1 MKKWLILL
9 VCLSSGAYA
18 PAAPDGPFEDDY
30 YAEYMDGDYDDLYK
44 YGFRMN
50 NYASVYSDRF
60 VVSLA
65 REYGMPRADLRYYLR
80 KGYSPSDLLF
90 GLELSRRAGRS
101 LRRIME
107 LYYGSPDRNW
117 TVVSIRLGLGPG
129 SPAFGLILDR
139 FRSQCRFWEDYYVRR
154 NPHRHPP
161 LYKHSWSYFRPHAP
175 HGLPARPH
183 LGPFHPG
190 PVRMPRGEQASP
202 PVPGKVRRDSGRKP
216 RTPDYR
222 RGGTVSPEKRR
233 PIAEPARGTR
243 PLSPPRPTARKGT
256 VIVAAD
262 HPEPARFLR
271 PKRKALLPRRTSL
284 IVVLTADRG
293 AIAGHRGLWRRPGR
307 LRSAGVPAFRNVAPR
322 MSTDDS
328 CARLF
333 GCCPPVCDRVSCF
346 RSGRCDRL
354 CDLATGAG
362 FGRDRLHFVRPVVP
376 T

>member
-18 PAAPDGPFEDDY
+18 PAAPDSPFEDDY

-129 SPAFGLILDR
+129 
-139 FRSQCRFWEDYYVRR
+139 FRSD
-154 NPHRHPP
+154 
-161 LYKHSWSYFRPHAP
+161 
-175 HGLPARPH
+175 
-183 LGPFHPG
+183 
-190 PVRMPRGEQASP
+190 
-202 PVPGKVRRDSGRKP
+202 
-216 RTPDYR
+216 
-222 RGGTVSPEKRR
+222 
-233 PIAEPARGTR
+233 TR
-243 PLSPPRPTARKGT
+243 PFPFPMSFLGGLLC
-256 VIVAAD
+256 
-262 HPEPARFLR
+262 PAES
-271 PKRKALLPRRTSL
+271 ASSSSL
-284 IVVLTADRG
+284 V
-293 AIAGHRGLWRRPGR
+293 
-307 LRSAGVPAFRNVAPR
+307 
-322 MSTDDS
+322 
-328 CARLF
+328 
-333 GCCPPVCDRVSCF
+333 
-346 RSGRCDRL
+346 
-354 CDLATGAG
+354 
-362 FGRDRLHFVRPVVP
+362 
-376 T
+376 

>member
-1 MKKWLILL
+1 
-9 VCLSSGAYA
+9 
-18 PAAPDGPFEDDY
+18 
-30 YAEYMDGDYDDLYK
+30 
-44 YGFRMN
+44 MN

-175 HGLPARPH
+175 HGRPARPH

-243 PLSPPRPTARKGT
+243 PLSPPRPR
-256 VIVAAD
+256 AAD
-262 HPEPARFLR
+262 DPSVSRPGPRGARPAADR
-271 PKRKALLPRRTSL
+271 PKRDGYRRGGSSGARQVSASEAKGSAAETNKP
-284 IVVLTADRG
+284 DR
-293 AIAGHRGLWRRPGR
+293 RSYRR
-307 LRSAGVPAFRNVAPR
+307 
-322 MSTDDS
+322 
-328 CARLF
+328 
-333 GCCPPVCDRVSCF
+333 
-346 RSGRCDRL
+346 
-354 CDLATGAG
+354 
-362 FGRDRLHFVRPVVP
+362 
-376 T
+376 

>member
-1 MKKWLILL
+1 
-9 VCLSSGAYA
+9 
-18 PAAPDGPFEDDY
+18 
-30 YAEYMDGDYDDLYK
+30 
-44 YGFRMN
+44 
-50 NYASVYSDRF
+50 
-60 VVSLA
+60 
-65 REYGMPRADLRYYLR
+65 MPRADLRYYLR

-175 HGLPARPH
+175 HGRPARPH

-190 PVRMPRGEQASP
+190 TGPDAPAANRRLRPFRGKSVAIA
-202 PVPGKVRRDSGRKP
+202 DAKP
-216 RTPDYR
+216 RHAWVT
-222 RGGTVSPEKRR
+222 GVAGTVSPEKAADPSPNPRGGPPRCRR
-233 PIAEPARGTR
+233 PVRVRRTILPFPVPDRAARG
-243 PLSPPRPTARKGT
+243 LRPTARKGT

-293 AIAGHRGLWRRPGR
+293 AIAGHRGLWRRSGR

-346 RSGRCDRL
+346 RSGRCDRV
-354 CDLATGAG
+354 
-362 FGRDRLHFVRPVVP
+362 VRSRNGSRIWPR
-376 T
+376 

>member
-139 FRSQCRFWEDYYVRR
+139 FRSQCHFWEDYYVRR

-175 HGLPARPH
+175 HGRPARPH

-190 PVRMPRGEQASP
+190 TGPDAPPRNRRLRPFRGKSVAIADASPARRITGVAERSLPKSGDPSPNPRGGPARCRRPVRVRRTILPF
-202 PVPGKVRRDSGRKP
+202 PVPGPRGARPAADRPKRDG
-216 RTPDYR
+216 YR
-222 RGGTVSPEKRR
+222 RGGSSGARQVSASEAKGSAAETNKPDRR
-233 PIAEPARGTR
+233 
-243 PLSPPRPTARKGT
+243 SY
-256 VIVAAD
+256 
-262 HPEPARFLR
+262 
-271 PKRKALLPRRTSL
+271 RR
-284 IVVLTADRG
+284 
-293 AIAGHRGLWRRPGR
+293 
-307 LRSAGVPAFRNVAPR
+307 
-322 MSTDDS
+322 
-328 CARLF
+328 
-333 GCCPPVCDRVSCF
+333 
-346 RSGRCDRL
+346 
-354 CDLATGAG
+354 
-362 FGRDRLHFVRPVVP
+362 
-376 T
+376 

>member
-175 HGLPARPH
+175 HGRPARPH

-233 PIAEPARGTR
+233 PIGGPARCRR
-243 PLSPPRPTARKGT
+243 PVRVRRTILPFPVPDRAARGLRPTARKGT

-293 AIAGHRGLWRRPGR
+293 AIAGHRGLWRRRSGLSER
-307 LRSAGVPAFRNVAPR
+307 RASHVDRRQLRPAIRMLSAGMRQSF
-322 MSTDDS
+322 
-328 CARLF
+328 LF
-333 GCCPPVCDRVSCF
+333 PVGPLR
-346 RSGRCDRL
+346 
-354 CDLATGAG
+354 
-362 FGRDRLHFVRPVVP
+362 
-376 T
+376 

>member
-139 FRSQCRFWEDYYVRR
+139 FRSQCHFWEDYYVRR

-175 HGLPARPH
+175 HGRPARPH

-216 RTPDYR
+216 RTPRKCPSERQPNQCRTSGCSSQNLNFRLSPNVHGLYPASITSEISGVKPVSKPALSDDVAQYSAFVLTSS
-222 RGGTVSPEKRR
+222 RGRGLLG
-233 PIAEPARGTR
+233 PIGRSCAAAEPPHIASKHNRARDTQLDMNAFIIQSFYR
-243 PLSPPRPTARKGT
+243 SRLSYERAEPRQAVILDRTPVPRSMPTDWPS
-256 VIVAAD
+256 V
-262 HPEPARFLR
+262 
-271 PKRKALLPRRTSL
+271 
-284 IVVLTADRG
+284 
-293 AIAGHRGLWRRPGR
+293 GR
-307 LRSAGVPAFRNVAPR
+307 NPS
-322 MSTDDS
+322 
-328 CARLF
+328 
-333 GCCPPVCDRVSCF
+333 
-346 RSGRCDRL
+346 
-354 CDLATGAG
+354 
-362 FGRDRLHFVRPVVP
+362 
-376 T
+376 

>member
-30 YAEYMDGDYDDLYK
+30 YAEYMDGD
-44 YGFRMN
+44 
-50 NYASVYSDRF
+50 YSDRF

-154 NPHRHPP
+154 ILPCI
-161 LYKHSWSYFRPHAP
+161 SI
-175 HGLPARPH
+175 HGRISGLTR
-183 LGPFHPG
+183 
-190 PVRMPRGEQASP
+190 RMAVPRG
-202 PVPGKVRRDSGRKP
+202 
-216 RTPDYR
+216 
-222 RGGTVSPEKRR
+222 
-233 PIAEPARGTR
+233 
-243 PLSPPRPTARKGT
+243 
-256 VIVAAD
+256 
-262 HPEPARFLR
+262 
-271 PKRKALLPRRTSL
+271 L
-284 IVVLTADRG
+284 I
-293 AIAGHRGLWRRPGR
+293 
-307 LRSAGVPAFRNVAPR
+307 
-322 MSTDDS
+322 
-328 CARLF
+328 
-333 GCCPPVCDRVSCF
+333 
-346 RSGRCDRL
+346 
-354 CDLATGAG
+354 
-362 FGRDRLHFVRPVVP
+362 
-376 T
+376 

>member
-175 HGLPARPH
+175 HGRPARPH

-202 PVPGKVRRDSGRKP
+202 PVPGKVRRDNGRKP

-222 RGGTVSPEKRR
+222 RGGTTHRR
-233 PIAEPARGTR
+233 TREGDPPVVAAPSVACGGRSFRFPSRTARREACGR
-243 PLSPPRPTARKGT
+243 PLEKGRLSSRRIIRSPPCSC
-256 VIVAAD
+256 V
-262 HPEPARFLR
+262 
-271 PKRKALLPRRTSL
+271 
-284 IVVLTADRG
+284 
-293 AIAGHRGLWRRPGR
+293 
-307 LRSAGVPAFRNVAPR
+307 RSE
-322 MSTDDS
+322 
-328 CARLF
+328 
-333 GCCPPVCDRVSCF
+333 
-346 RSGRCDRL
+346 RL
-354 CDLATGAG
+354 CC
-362 FGRDRLHFVRPVVP
+362 RDEQA
-376 T
+376 

>member
-1 MKKWLILL
+1 MR
-9 VCLSSGAYA
+9 G
-18 PAAPDGPFEDDY
+18 
-30 YAEYMDGDYDDLYK
+30 
-44 YGFRMN
+44 
-50 NYASVYSDRF
+50 
-60 VVSLA
+60 
-65 REYGMPRADLRYYLR
+65 LR
-80 KGYSPSDLLF
+80 P
-90 GLELSRRAGRS
+90 LSRRTFPKSGDPSPNPRGGPARC
-101 LRRIME
+101 RRPVRVRRTI
-107 LYYGSPDRNW
+107 LPFPVPDR
-117 TVVSIRLGLGPG
+117 
-129 SPAFGLILDR
+129 A
-139 FRSQCRFWEDYYVRR
+139 
-154 NPHRHPP
+154 
-161 LYKHSWSYFRPHAP
+161 
-175 HGLPARPH
+175 
-183 LGPFHPG
+183 
-190 PVRMPRGEQASP
+190 
-202 PVPGKVRRDSGRKP
+202 
-216 RTPDYR
+216 
-222 RGGTVSPEKRR
+222 
-233 PIAEPARGTR
+233 ARG
-243 PLSPPRPTARKGT
+243 LRPTARKGT

>member
-161 LYKHSWSYFRPHAP
+161 LYKHSWSYFRGKSVAITDVN
-175 HGLPARPH
+175 PARRITGVAERSLPKSGDPSPNPRG
-183 LGPFHPG
+183 GPARCRR
-190 PVRMPRGEQASP
+190 PVRRVRRTILPF
-202 PVPGKVRRDSGRKP
+202 PVPDR
-216 RTPDYR
+216 
-222 RGGTVSPEKRR
+222 
-233 PIAEPARGTR
+233 AARG
-243 PLSPPRPTARKGT
+243 LRPTARKGT
-256 VIVAAD
+256 AIVAAD
-262 HPEPARFLR
+262 HPELAMFLR

-284 IVVLTADRG
+284 IAVLTADRG
-293 AIAGHRGLWRRPGR
+293 AIAGQRGLWRRPGR

-328 CARLF
+328 MRPAIRMLSAGMRQSFLF
-333 GCCPPVCDRVSCF
+333 PVGPLR
-346 RSGRCDRL
+346 
-354 CDLATGAG
+354 
-362 FGRDRLHFVRPVVP
+362 
-376 T
+376 

>member
-18 PAAPDGPFEDDY
+18 PAAPDSPFEDDY

-175 HGLPARPH
+175 HGRPARPH

-202 PVPGKVRRDSGRKP
+202 PVPGKVRRNSGRKP

-243 PLSPPRPTARKGT
+243 PLSPPRPSR
-256 VIVAAD
+256 AAD
-262 HPEPARFLR
+262 DPSVSRPGPRGARPAADR
-271 PKRKALLPRRTSL
+271 PKRDGYRRGGSS
-284 IVVLTADRG
+284 G
-293 AIAGHRGLWRRPGR
+293 ARH
-307 LRSAGVPAFRNVAPR
+307 VPASEAKGSAAETNKP
-322 MSTDDS
+322 
-328 CARLF
+328 
-333 GCCPPVCDRVSCF
+333 DR
-346 RSGRCDRL
+346 RSYRR
-354 CDLATGAG
+354 
-362 FGRDRLHFVRPVVP
+362 
-376 T
+376 

>member
-175 HGLPARPH
+175 HGRPARPH

-202 PVPGKVRRDSGRKP
+202 PVPGRKS
-216 RTPDYR
+216 R
-222 RGGTVSPEKRR
+222 
-233 PIAEPARGTR
+233 
-243 PLSPPRPTARKGT
+243 
-256 VIVAAD
+256 
-262 HPEPARFLR
+262 
-271 PKRKALLPRRTSL
+271 
-284 IVVLTADRG
+284 
-293 AIAGHRGLWRRPGR
+293 
-307 LRSAGVPAFRNVAPR
+307 
-322 MSTDDS
+322 
-328 CARLF
+328 
-333 GCCPPVCDRVSCF
+333 
-346 RSGRCDRL
+346 
-354 CDLATGAG
+354 
-362 FGRDRLHFVRPVVP
+362 
-376 T
+376 

>member
-129 SPAFGLILDR
+129 SPIIMSGGIRIVILPCISIHGRISGLTRRMAVPRGLI
-139 FRSQCRFWEDYYVRR
+139 
-154 NPHRHPP
+154 
-161 LYKHSWSYFRPHAP
+161 
-175 HGLPARPH
+175 
-183 LGPFHPG
+183 
-190 PVRMPRGEQASP
+190 
-202 PVPGKVRRDSGRKP
+202 
-216 RTPDYR
+216 
-222 RGGTVSPEKRR
+222 
-233 PIAEPARGTR
+233 
-243 PLSPPRPTARKGT
+243 
-256 VIVAAD
+256 
-262 HPEPARFLR
+262 
-271 PKRKALLPRRTSL
+271 
-284 IVVLTADRG
+284 
-293 AIAGHRGLWRRPGR
+293 
-307 LRSAGVPAFRNVAPR
+307 
-322 MSTDDS
+322 
-328 CARLF
+328 
-333 GCCPPVCDRVSCF
+333 
-346 RSGRCDRL
+346 
-354 CDLATGAG
+354 
-362 FGRDRLHFVRPVVP
+362 
-376 T
+376 